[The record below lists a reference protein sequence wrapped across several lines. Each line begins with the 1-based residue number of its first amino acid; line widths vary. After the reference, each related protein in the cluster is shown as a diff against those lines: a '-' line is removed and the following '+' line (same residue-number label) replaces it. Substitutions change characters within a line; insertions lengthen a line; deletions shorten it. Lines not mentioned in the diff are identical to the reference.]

1 MKLQPTRKA
10 LLIRWFLLLG
20 VIISVIFIYWWK
32 VRSNVVIRQEE
43 KRLDGILNQI
53 NELYIANAD
62 IQTQWEELEQQQ
74 TQLHNSAEEN
84 REKIDELRE
93 EYDNSKLFLTA
104 WQEK

>member
-10 LLIRWFLLLG
+10 LIIRWFLLL
-20 VIISVIFIYWWK
+20 VIIISVIFMYWWK

>member
-10 LLIRWFLLLG
+10 LIIRWFLLLAI
-20 VIISVIFIYWWK
+20 IISVIFMYWWK